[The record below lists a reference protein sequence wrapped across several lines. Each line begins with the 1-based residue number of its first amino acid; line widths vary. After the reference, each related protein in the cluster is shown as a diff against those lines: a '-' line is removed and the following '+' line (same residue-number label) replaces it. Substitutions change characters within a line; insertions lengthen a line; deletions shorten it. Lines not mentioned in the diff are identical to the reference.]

1 MVLTLLIIF
10 GAIISW
16 IDIQTHRIPNKILL
30 YLLISTAAISYG
42 DIARFARLSATT
54 LFITLLISILTHVGM
69 GDVKLI
75 AILIPLIGRDHA
87 LNVTLLMICISAT
100 SIVPATI
107 TFLKKGTISITIPW
121 APSLFAASI
130 LYLATQ

>member
-1 MVLTLLIIF
+1 
-10 GAIISW
+10 
-16 IDIQTHRIPNKILL
+16 
-30 YLLISTAAISYG
+30 
-42 DIARFARLSATT
+42 
-54 LFITLLISILTHVGM
+54 VGM

-100 SIVPATI
+100 SIVAAAI